1 MNIYELNIKSVLDIP
16 EWEKLQDQFARLT
29 GTAIVTIDY
38 KGNPVTKIS
47 GCSDFCAMIRDNPA
61 ARKRCSKCDAL
72 AGLEAVRLNK
82 PFIYLCHCGMADV
95 AVPVVVGDR
104 YLGAVIFGQVRIPNN
119 ESEAKVTRLIS
130 EISSLQ
136 QADEPDRQSLLEMY
150 NRIPEMEYRRIT
162 EIADLL
168 DSAVKYV
175 TNRVLKIRSDS
186 LVYGH
191 RTDPT
196 PLPPVL
202 ESEGE
207 LADER
212 SREISGFQAPPR
224 STDYAGTLSNV
235 PVSSPVYPAI
245 AYIERNRHERISMQ
259 DMAKLCHLSTSYFS
273 KLFLKETGENYTDY
287 FNRKKI
293 NWAKDALSNTDENIN
308 LISLNLGFQDT
319 SYFVKVFKRYE
330 GITPSQYRNS
340 KRMK

>member
-29 GTAIVTIDY
+29 GTAIVTVDY
-38 KGNPVTKIS
+38 KGNPVSKLS
-47 GCSDFCAMIRDNPA
+47 GCSDFCAMVRDNPV
-61 ARKRCSKCDAL
+61 ARRRCFKCDVL

-82 PFIYLCHCGMADV
+82 PFVYLCHCGIVDA
-95 AVPVVVGDR
+95 AVPVVVGER

-119 ESEAKVTRLIS
+119 DTEVKVTRLVS

-136 QADEPDRQSLLEMY
+136 QPGESDLQNPLELY
-150 NRIPEMEYRRIT
+150 NRIPEMEYRRII
-162 EIADLL
+162 EIADML

-175 TNRVLKIRSDS
+175 INRILKIRSDS
-186 LVYGH
+186 LVYGY
-191 RTDPT
+191 RTDPA

-202 ESEGE
+202 DSEGE

-212 SREISGFQAPPR
+212 FRELSGSQTPPL
-224 STDYAGTLSNV
+224 STDYADTLSQV

-245 AYIERNRHERISMQ
+245 TYINRNRHERISMQ

-273 KLFLKETGENYTDY
+273 KLFLKETGENFTDY

-293 NWAKDALSNTDENIN
+293 NWAKEALRNTDENIN

-330 GITPSQYRNS
+330 GITPSQYRQG
-340 KRMK
+340 KRLK

>member
-1 MNIYELNIKSVLDIP
+1 M
-16 EWEKLQDQFARLT
+16 
-29 GTAIVTIDY
+29 
-38 KGNPVTKIS
+38 
-47 GCSDFCAMIRDNPA
+47 
-61 ARKRCSKCDAL
+61 
-72 AGLEAVRLNK
+72 
-82 PFIYLCHCGMADV
+82 
-95 AVPVVVGDR
+95 
-104 YLGAVIFGQVRIPNN
+104 
-119 ESEAKVTRLIS
+119 
-130 EISSLQ
+130 
-136 QADEPDRQSLLEMY
+136 
-150 NRIPEMEYRRIT
+150 
-162 EIADLL
+162 L

-175 TNRVLKIRSDS
+175 TNRVLKIRADS
-186 LVYGH
+186 LIYGY

-212 SREISGFQAPPR
+212 FREISGFQSPPR
-224 STDYAGTLSNV
+224 STDYAGTISNI

-330 GITPSQYRNS
+330 GITPSQYRNN